1 MSTFILLWCFA
12 YYVNFVQSKNPLK
25 TRYYLALVY
34 SILYTIF
41 SFMNRYYNNKIMYH
55 SHTNIQNKILKL
67 LDKQLQ
73 ILEDEVNL
81 LKFKIT
87 HNKMSDSDLE
97 IIYESLVGATNLEEK
112 NGKKKF

>member
-1 MSTFILLWCFA
+1 MSD
-12 YYVNFVQSKNPLK
+12 KNKEEEKNHKKKAFKLID
-25 TRYYLALVY
+25 VEE
-34 SILYTIF
+34 
-41 SFMNRYYNNKIMYH
+41 
-55 SHTNIQNKILKL
+55 NIQNKILRL

-97 IIYESLVGATNLEEK
+97 TIYESLVGATNLEE
-112 NGKKKF
+112 